1 MTNRCKL
8 CNKKIGLLIFKC
20 NYCNNNYC
28 TNHRILEDHNCKA
41 IDIAKKKYKEELQKK
56 LTEESSKETRII
68 SI

>member
-20 NYCNNNYC
+20 NYC
-28 TNHRILEDHNCKA
+28 TNHRIIEDNNCKA